1 MAFPCRVL
9 VFYRSGSSLSQG
21 GIGSCG
27 SHLAELPP
35 ALGEGEYKGT
45 GRSSRSTSPALG
57 LRRSLEIGE
66 GVNGVWEGLSSTSPR
81 KRSAS
86 EQRGYG
92 AAVKFFPSGGH
103 RRYQLFPYQKATPKV
118 SELPHLSCPTA
129 TPPGPAATLEQK
141 ACAEQDPWLV
151 LYLLLGLCL
160 CTLICSLLLGWT
172 HLRRK
177 GEGVSCQASAGTC
190 HCREDPAKGGCW
202 QHWGHWER
210 VESLW
215 GAGSGCQALLEGQKA
230 EPVPNRGGRKSKDN
244 DVVQSQPGRG
254 AGLDS
259 CA

>member
-1 MAFPCRVL
+1 M
-9 VFYRSGSSLSQG
+9 
-21 GIGSCG
+21 
-27 SHLAELPP
+27 
-35 ALGEGEYKGT
+35 
-45 GRSSRSTSPALG
+45 
-57 LRRSLEIGE
+57 
-66 GVNGVWEGLSSTSPR
+66 WEGISSTSPR

-86 EQRGYG
+86 EQRGYR

-103 RRYQLFPYQKATPKV
+103 RRYQLFPYQKATPEV

-129 TPPGPAATLEQK
+129 TPPGPAAVLEQK

-210 VESLW
+210 VGGLW

-244 DVVQSQPGRG
+244 DVVQSEPGRG

-259 CA
+259 CAQFSTVTPSSVTPCKAPGTASRCRAGLELLHSQRLSSLHSEAEG